1 MLFKINVILGVVI
14 ILAVI
19 YEYLC
24 DHCIYPKKINEKV
37 FVVIDGISEFI
48 QEYVVKVFA
57 LLLSVN
63 IIIIFMLWLYFAD
76 ISTGANHDR
85 VFIEALILRD
95 TEIEGNG
102 LSYDTQMFINKFN
115 TACTVPYSDED
126 LKKWVGPFCPSFDS
140 IEMFDISDYR

>member
-1 MLFKINVILGVVI
+1 MLFKINVVLGVVI

-19 YEYLC
+19 YEHLF
-24 DHCIYPKKINEKV
+24 DHGTYPNKIIDKV
-37 FVVIDGISEFI
+37 FDVIDDISEFI

-63 IIIIFMLWLYFAD
+63 IIIIFMLWLHFAD
-76 ISTGANHDR
+76 ISSGANHDR
-85 VFIEALILRD
+85 QFIEALILRD

-102 LSYDTQMFINKFN
+102 LSYDTQMFINRFN
-115 TACTVPYSDED
+115 AACTVPYSDEG